1 MANAAQMIAPG
12 SVIGIVG
19 GGQLGRMLALAAAA
33 MGYKTHIYTPER
45 DSPASHVAT
54 LTTIGAYQDT
64 NALRDFG
71 QKVDVVTFEF
81 ENVPAA
87 TLNMLAGI
95 VPVRPKPDVLFI
107 TCHRIRE
114 KDFINAAGIATAP
127 YAHVSSPETFKAALD
142 KIGTPSILKTC
153 ELGYDGKGQ
162 VMIDAP
168 ANAEEAWQKLGYSE
182 CVLEG
187 LVEFNS
193 EASMIVA
200 RGLHGDMQCFP
211 LVQNNHTNHVLH
223 KTIAPAPDADA
234 HHAQAVHIATT
245 LAEKL
250 DVIGLLAVEMFVT
263 PNGLLVNEL
272 APRPHNSGHWTIEG
286 CATSQ
291 FEQHIRAICGW
302 ALAEPALLHK
312 AEMLNFLGDEWLEW
326 QHYASIAN
334 AHIHLYGK
342 SESRPGRKMG
352 HVTLLK

>member
-1 MANAAQMIAPG
+1 MSQMIAPG

-33 MGYKTHIYTPER
+33 MGYKTHIFTPER

-64 NALRDFG
+64 NALRDFA
-71 QKVDVVTFEF
+71 QRVDVVTFEF
-81 ENVPAA
+81 ENIPAS

-107 TCHRIRE
+107 TCHRLRE
-114 KDFINAAGIATAP
+114 KDFITASGIATAP
-127 YAHVSSPETFKAALD
+127 YAHVSSPETLRAALE
-142 KIGTPSILKTC
+142 KIGTPAVLKTC

-162 VMIDAP
+162 AMINTP
-168 ANAEEAWQKLGYSE
+168 ENAEEAWQKLGYSE
-182 CVLEG
+182 CVLEK
-187 LVEFNS
+187 FIPFS
-193 EASMIVA
+193 AEASIIVA
-200 RGLHGDMQCFP
+200 RDISGEMQCFP
-211 LVQNNHTNHVLH
+211 MVQNIHTNHVLH
-223 KTIAPAPDADA
+223 KTIAPSPDAGQYQE
-234 HHAQAVHIATT
+234 QAVRIGKT

-263 PNGLLVNEL
+263 PDGLLVNEL

-302 ALAEPALLHK
+302 KLATPSVLHPS
-312 AEMLNFLGDEWLEW
+312 EMLNLLGDEWLSW
-326 QHYASIAN
+326 QHYATTPN

-352 HVTLLK
+352 HITILK

>member
-1 MANAAQMIAPG
+1 MSTMIASG

-64 NALRDFG
+64 NALRDFS

-81 ENVPAA
+81 ENVPATA
-87 TLNMLAGI
+87 LNMLAGI

-107 TCHRIRE
+107 TCHRMRE
-114 KDFINAAGIATAP
+114 KDFITAQGIRTAP
-127 YAHVSSPETFKAALD
+127 YAHVSSPETFKAALE
-142 KIGTPSILKTC
+142 KIGTPAILKTC

-162 VMIDAP
+162 AMISSADQ
-168 ANAEEAWQKLGYSE
+168 AEMAWQALGYSE

-187 LVEFNS
+187 FVDFS
-193 EASMIVA
+193 AEASIIIA
-200 RGLHGDMQCFP
+200 RGMNGETACFP
-211 LVQNNHTNHVLH
+211 LVKNIHTNHVLH
-223 KTIAPAPDADA
+223 KTIAPSPDAEN
-234 HHAQAVHIATT
+234 HQAEATRIATT

-250 DVIGLLAVEMFVT
+250 DVIGLLAVELFVT
-263 PNGLLVNEL
+263 NSGLIVNEL

-302 ALAEPALLHK
+302 KLAEPKLLHN
-312 AEMLNFLGDEWLEW
+312 AEMLNLIGDEWLEW
-326 QHYASIAN
+326 QHYASTPN
-334 AHIHLYGK
+334 AHVHLYGK
-342 SESRPGRKMG
+342 SDARKGRKMG